1 MKIVRQMH
9 MIRYWLKIQKLEDN
23 KLIKQMYNMLKLD
36 ADNNITYNGQNW
48 AYQIKT
54 ILNKLGL
61 SDKWN
66 NLHKY
71 QHIPVFAFIEQRILD
86 QYHQTWFSEINNS
99 QRLLTYCR
107 TKYSFSIEPYLDYY
121 SLERRFKI
129 ALSRFRLSSHNL
141 EIERGIY
148 YDIPRLERTCKFCRS
163 LLIENEYH
171 FLLTC
176 PIYIDL
182 RHKFLKPY
190 YFTWPTLQKFDKLMM
205 TQNKK
210 EINCCCCCCI
220 KKSCKRSVNAI
231 KLQNFYKFKF

>member
-71 QHIPVFAFIEQRILD
+71 QHIPVFCI
-86 QYHQTWFSEINNS
+86 Y
-99 QRLLTYCR
+99 R
-107 TKYSFSIEPYLDYY
+107 TKNIRPISSNLV
-121 SLERRFKI
+121 
-129 ALSRFRLSSHNL
+129 FR
-141 EIERGIY
+141 
-148 YDIPRLERTCKFCRS
+148 
-163 LLIENEYH
+163 
-171 FLLTC
+171 
-176 PIYIDL
+176 
-182 RHKFLKPY
+182 
-190 YFTWPTLQKFDKLMM
+190 
-205 TQNKK
+205 NK
-210 EINCCCCCCI
+210 
-220 KKSCKRSVNAI
+220 
-231 KLQNFYKFKF
+231 